1 MSMSLVSLLSL
12 LYLIFTFVLIIKK
25 KTMGKTYI
33 AFGAMTYTFVILYSS
48 IPKMPI
54 KFQEL
59 SIFIAFSLMIIL
71 FGIMIGTIFTILHKS
86 EKASIRI
93 ASIFSFLLIITMFNI
108 KGYLTYMYIP
118 ILVYMLQSKV
128 NLNFKLK

>member
-33 AFGAMTYTFVILYSS
+33 AFGTMTYTFVILYSS
-48 IPKMPI
+48 IPNMPI

-71 FGIMIGTIFTILHKS
+71 FGIMSGTILTILNKS
-86 EKASIRI
+86 EKASIRT

>member
-33 AFGAMTYTFVILYSS
+33 EFGAMTYTFVILYSS
-48 IPKMPI
+48 IPNMPI

-71 FGIMIGTIFTILHKS
+71 FGIMSGTILTILNKS
-86 EKASIRI
+86 EKASIRT